1 MKLIR
6 YFLTSALVTLVVLCC
21 NKPNISQAADA
32 PEVTRVRSTGTGET
46 RDGALV
52 DACRLAVAQVHGGRI
67 IGGLTKTNEKE
78 SKSTTTTT
86 FTGNTAIASGGDTI
100 IGGSGPHFV
109 ETRDATALSF
119 DGLLV
124 RYSLVSQSE
133 PGASRNQW
141 AVVID
146 ADVLK
151 ALPDRFKG
159 RIAVV
164 TPSQAKLEAKTGHP
178 DLAKAIGR
186 AIQGWFANVPQFVLL
201 EREDESDLDEELSRA
216 GGGQTAVAEKSKL
229 SAQKVADIVISF
241 EGGELKWKEKST
253 SFKTTS
259 RQSHTCEVSTDL
271 VFKVLDVSTKG
282 EIGRASRNVS
292 AKKSSTDPERSREEA
307 AKELG
312 TQMGDA
318 LRKTGL
324 EIIYL
329 LK

>member
-67 IGGLTKTNEKE
+67 IGGLIKTNEKE
-78 SKSTTTTT
+78 SKSTTINGDTT
-86 FTGNTAIASGGDTI
+86 IASGRDTI
-100 IGGSGPHFV
+100 IGGSGPQFV

-133 PGASRNQW
+133 PRASRNQW

-282 EIGRASRNVS
+282 EIGRASRHVS

>member
-6 YFLTSALVTLVVLCC
+6 YFFTSALVALVVLCC

-67 IGGLTKTNEKE
+67 IGGLIKTNEKE
-78 SKSTTTTT
+78 SKSTTINGDTT
-86 FTGNTAIASGGDTI
+86 IASGRDTI
-100 IGGSGPHFV
+100 IEGSGPQFV

-133 PGASRNQW
+133 PGAGRNQW

>member
-6 YFLTSALVTLVVLCC
+6 YFLTSLLVALVVLCC

-67 IGGLTKTNEKE
+67 LGGLIKTNEKE
-78 SKSTTTTT
+78 SKSTTINGDTT
-86 FTGNTAIASGGDTI
+86 IASGRDTI
-100 IGGSGPHFV
+100 IGGSGPQFV

-133 PGASRNQW
+133 PGAGRNQW

-178 DLAKAIGR
+178 DLAKVIGR

-216 GGGQTAVAEKSKL
+216 GGGQTAIAEKSKL

-241 EGGELKWKEKST
+241 EGGELNWKEKST

-259 RQSHTCEVSTDL
+259 RQSHTCEVSTEL
-271 VFKVLDVSTKG
+271 VFKLLDVSTKG
-282 EIGRASRNVS
+282 EIGRASRYIS
-292 AKKSSTDPERSREEA
+292 AKKSTTDPERSREEA

-329 LK
+329 LKK

>member
-6 YFLTSALVTLVVLCC
+6 YFFTSALVALVVLCC

-67 IGGLTKTNEKE
+67 IGGLIKTNEKE
-78 SKSTTTTT
+78 SKSTTINGDTT
-86 FTGNTAIASGGDTI
+86 IASGRDTI
-100 IGGSGPHFV
+100 IGGSGPQFV

-133 PGASRNQW
+133 PGAGRNQW

-186 AIQGWFANVPQFVLL
+186 AIQSWFANVPQFVLL

-271 VFKVLDVSTKG
+271 VLKVLDVSTKG
-282 EIGRASRNVS
+282 EIGRASRHVS

>member
-6 YFLTSALVTLVVLCC
+6 YFLTSALVALVVLCC

-67 IGGLTKTNEKE
+67 LGGLIKTNEKE
-78 SKSTTTTT
+78 SKSTTINGDTT
-86 FTGNTAIASGGDTI
+86 IASGRDTI
-100 IGGSGPHFV
+100 IGGSGPQFV

-133 PGASRNQW
+133 PGAGRNQW

-178 DLAKAIGR
+178 DLAKVIGR

-216 GGGQTAVAEKSKL
+216 GGGQTAIAEKSKL

-241 EGGELKWKEKST
+241 EGGELNWKEKST

-259 RQSHTCEVSTDL
+259 RQSHTCEVSTEL
-271 VFKVLDVSTKG
+271 VFKLLDVSTKG
-282 EIGRASRNVS
+282 EIGRASRYIS
-292 AKKSSTDPERSREEA
+292 AKKSTTDPKLSREEA

-329 LK
+329 LKK

>member
-6 YFLTSALVTLVVLCC
+6 YFLTSALVALVVLCC

-67 IGGLTKTNEKE
+67 LGGLIKTNEKE
-78 SKSTTTTT
+78 SKSTTINGDAT
-86 FTGNTAIASGGDTI
+86 IASGRDTI
-100 IGGSGPHFV
+100 IGGSGPQFV

-133 PGASRNQW
+133 PGAGRNQW

-164 TPSQAKLEAKTGHP
+164 APSQAKLEAKTGHP
-178 DLAKAIGR
+178 DLAKVIGR

-216 GGGQTAVAEKSKL
+216 GGGQTAIAEKSKL

-241 EGGELKWKEKST
+241 EGGELNWKEKST

-259 RQSHTCEVSTDL
+259 RQSHTCEVSTEL
-271 VFKVLDVSTKG
+271 VFKLLDVSTKG
-282 EIGRASRNVS
+282 EIGRASRYIS
-292 AKKSSTDPERSREEA
+292 AKKSTADPKLSREEA

-329 LK
+329 LKK

>member
-6 YFLTSALVTLVVLCC
+6 YFLTSALVALVVLCC

-67 IGGLTKTNEKE
+67 LGGLIKTNEKE
-78 SKSTTTTT
+78 SKSTTINGDTT
-86 FTGNTAIASGGDTI
+86 IASGRDTI
-100 IGGSGPHFV
+100 IGGSGPQFV

-133 PGASRNQW
+133 PGVGRSQW

-164 TPSQAKLEAKTGHP
+164 TPSQAKLEAKIGDA

-186 AIQGWFANVPQFVLL
+186 AIQGWFANSPQFVLL

-216 GGGQTAVAEKSKL
+216 GGGQSAIAEKSKL
-229 SAQKVADIVISF
+229 SAQKVADVVINF

-271 VFKVLDVSTKG
+271 VFKLLDVSTKG
-282 EIGRASRNVS
+282 EIGRASRDLS
-292 AKKSSTDPERSREEA
+292 AKKSTTDPERSRAEA
-307 AKELG
+307 LKELE
-312 TQMGDA
+312 TQMDDV

-329 LK
+329 LKK

>member
-6 YFLTSALVTLVVLCC
+6 QFLATALIALVVLCC

-32 PEVTRVRSTGTGET
+32 PEVTRVRSSGTGET

-67 IGGLTKTNEKE
+67 IGVLIKTNEKE
-78 SKSTTTTT
+78 NKSSAIN
-86 FTGNTAIASGGDTI
+86 GNMNIASGRDTI
-100 IGGSGPHFV
+100 IGGSGPQFV
-109 ETRDATALSF
+109 ETRDVTALSF

-133 PGASRNQW
+133 PGAGRGQW
-141 AVVID
+141 TVVID

-178 DLAKAIGR
+178 ELAKVIGR
-186 AIQGWFANVPQFVLL
+186 AIQGWFANSPQFVLL
-201 EREDESDLDEELSRA
+201 EREDESDLDEELARA
-216 GGGQTAVAEKSKL
+216 GGGQSATAEKSKL

-241 EGGELKWKEKST
+241 EGGELNWKEKST

-259 RQSHTCEVSTDL
+259 RQSHTCEVSTEL
-271 VFKVLDVSTKG
+271 VFKLLDVSTKG
-282 EIGRASRNVS
+282 EIGRASRTVS
-292 AKKSSTDPERSREEA
+292 AKKSTTDPERSRDEA

-312 TQMGDA
+312 TQMGDN

-329 LK
+329 LKK

>member
-6 YFLTSALVTLVVLCC
+6 HYLAPSLVALVVLCC

-32 PEVTRVRSTGTGET
+32 PEVTRVRSSGTGET

-67 IGGLTKTNEKE
+67 IGALTKTNEKE
-78 SKSTTTTT
+78 SKSTTIN
-86 FTGNTAIASGGDTI
+86 GNVNIASGRDTN
-100 IGGSGPHFV
+100 IGGSGPQFV

-133 PGASRNQW
+133 PGAGRSQW
-141 AVVID
+141 TVVID

-178 DLAKAIGR
+178 ELANVIGR
-186 AIQGWFANVPQFVLL
+186 AIQGWFANSPQFVLL

-216 GGGQTAVAEKSKL
+216 GGGQTATAEKSKL

-282 EIGRASRNVS
+282 EIGRASRYVS

>member
-1 MKLIR
+1 
-6 YFLTSALVTLVVLCC
+6 
-21 NKPNISQAADA
+21 
-32 PEVTRVRSTGTGET
+32 
-46 RDGALV
+46 
-52 DACRLAVAQVHGGRI
+52 VAQVHGGRI
-67 IGGLTKTNEKE
+67 IGGLIKTNEKE
-78 SKSTTTTT
+78 SKSTTINGDTT
-86 FTGNTAIASGGDTI
+86 IASGRDTI
-100 IGGSGPHFV
+100 IGGSGPQFV